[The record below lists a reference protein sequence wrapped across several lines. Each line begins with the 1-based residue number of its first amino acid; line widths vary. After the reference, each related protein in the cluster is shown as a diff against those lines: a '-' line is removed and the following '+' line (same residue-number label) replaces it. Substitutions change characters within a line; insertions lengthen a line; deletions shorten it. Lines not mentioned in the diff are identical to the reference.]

1 MVVGT
6 DRDEPSEERRPA
18 ERKEQ
23 PDDATIT
30 PADDVNGAAD
40 VLDERDRLVV
50 AGRSTLSALRWLL
63 CLQSAMES
71 SVPGYS

>member
-1 MVVGT
+1 MPNRWNPFAATTPKWSG
-6 DRDEPSEERRPA
+6 PSGERSAYAAAIR
-18 ERKEQ
+18 RR
-23 PDDATIT
+23 
-30 PADDVNGAAD
+30 AAD

-63 CLQSAMES
+63 CLQSAVES

>member
-1 MVVGT
+1 MESLRGDDAEVVGAVRRALGVRRRHQ
-6 DRDEPSEERRPA
+6 RD
-18 ERKEQ
+18 
-23 PDDATIT
+23 
-30 PADDVNGAAD
+30 GAAD

-63 CLQSAMES
+63 CLQSAVES